1 MSLFCVLLASIKRH
15 YGVMDG
21 VLGYARLH
29 QTETRP
35 SHASAWSL
43 ACWLPKQNQNIS
55 LAQKLA
61 CAALKKM
68 RQFVKQG
75 KRM

>member
-35 SHASAWSL
+35 SLGRHGAWRAGCPSRTKISAL
-43 ACWLPKQNQNIS
+43 RKNWLVR
-55 LAQKLA
+55 L
-61 CAALKKM
+61 
-68 RQFVKQG
+68 
-75 KRM
+75 